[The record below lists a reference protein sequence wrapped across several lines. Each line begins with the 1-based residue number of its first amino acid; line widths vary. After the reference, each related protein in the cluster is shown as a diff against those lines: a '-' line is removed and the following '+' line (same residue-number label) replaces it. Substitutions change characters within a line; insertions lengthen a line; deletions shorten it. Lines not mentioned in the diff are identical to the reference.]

1 MERWGQSIQCCGG
14 LGRGTSPD
22 RHLRLHCSLGLRSG
36 GCTEVALGL
45 DPIPRQADS
54 FPIPEEVRQPEDH
67 QSGVTQLRCSPGK
80 ALTSMTACC
89 PVWLLMMMSIPNSD
103 TPSACRRAR
112 DSSRITSSL
121 GRSNTPSILSSCEHI
136 HRSGFGDQA
145 FRYHTE

>member
-1 MERWGQSIQCCGG
+1 M
-14 LGRGTSPD
+14 
-22 RHLRLHCSLGLRSG
+22 
-36 GCTEVALGL
+36 ALGL

-67 QSGVTQLRCSPGK
+67 QNGVTQLRCSPGK

-121 GRSNTPSILSSCEHI
+121 GRSNTPSILSSSVRTDED
-136 HRSGFGDQA
+136 SGFDTLWLLKKMDS
-145 FRYHTE
+145 RSEKTEVTE